1 MKGQYFQKDVHGVDR
16 AVRLRWLWH
25 EDEVEEKLDMLPS
38 SRQSGLAGEYVDLEV
53 Q

>member
-1 MKGQYFQKDVHGVDR
+1 MKGQCLQKDVHGVDR
-16 AVRLRWLWH
+16 AVGLRWLWH

-38 SRQSGLAGEYVDLEV
+38 SRQSGLASEYVDLEV